1 MAEESREE
9 GGDGGVVED
18 GDEAGGRPGKDGG
31 SGGAGRGRDGNNGI
45 STWEIEEMEDE
56 AGPASLAPPAAAD
69 VYVAVGKGGSSMEA
83 LSWALRRLASPRS
96 FVYLVHVFPVVISI
110 PTGFG
115 KITIGSQQSLVG
127 DWPAALLKSR
137 SSSWTSLG
145 GDLSLTEFFKAGI
158 VTSCS
163 SILALLASCRPTLG
177 IFCPIANLAAKKL

>member
-9 GGDGGVVED
+9 GGGGGVVED

-69 VYVAVGKGGSSMEA
+69 VYVAVGKGASSMEA

-110 PTGFG
+110 PTGLG
-115 KITIGSQQSLVG
+115 MMPKSQANPEQVNVDVYLIESDHVADAILELIPEVQERKHNSRTGSEES
-127 DWPAALLKSR
+127 
-137 SSSWTSLG
+137 TSL
-145 GDLSLTEFFKAGI
+145 L
-158 VTSCS
+158 
-163 SILALLASCRPTLG
+163 
-177 IFCPIANLAAKKL
+177 